1 MTVRVALLGADE
13 LVKRGLDSMFRAS
26 NGRFQLVAVKDR
38 LQKPIDILLVET
50 FNTPVDDSSL
60 DRAVRDPHV
69 RRVAVYTWNH
79 HPAFLDSLVTNGV
92 SGYLAKSLT
101 SAQLTQA
108 LLDIHAGQRVIA
120 PSLGRLPSDDTL
132 RGLEQGSLT
141 ARERETLAHIAMGS
155 SNYEIA
161 RDMGLSVNSV
171 KSYIRGAYRK
181 IGAQTRSQAVLWT
194 VAHGVRVDA
203 YDNA

>member
-50 FNTPVDDSSL
+50 FGTAVDDSSL
-60 DRAVRDPHV
+60 ERAVRDPHV

-79 HPAFLDSLVTNGV
+79 HPAFLDSIVTNGV

-101 SAQLTQA
+101 SAQLTEA
-108 LLDIHAGQRVIA
+108 LLDIHLGQRVVA
-120 PSLGRLPSDDTL
+120 PSLGRVPSDDTL

-161 RDMGLSVNSV
+161 RDLGLSVNSV

-194 VAHGVRVDA
+194 VAHGVRVEA

>member
-1 MTVRVALLGADE
+1 
-13 LVKRGLDSMFRAS
+13 
-26 NGRFQLVAVKDR
+26 
-38 LQKPIDILLVET
+38 
-50 FNTPVDDSSL
+50 
-60 DRAVRDPHV
+60 
-69 RRVAVYTWNH
+69 
-79 HPAFLDSLVTNGV
+79 
-92 SGYLAKSLT
+92 
-101 SAQLTQA
+101 
-108 LLDIHAGQRVIA
+108 
-120 PSLGRLPSDDTL
+120 LPSDDTL

-203 YDNA
+203 YDNV